1 MKGFPTR
8 SPAALEERPQA
19 QQWMVDELWGRQ
31 AVGIIGGEPKCGKS
45 FLALNLAVAVA
56 AGVPCLRRFAAD
68 QPGPVLMFA
77 AEDAGHIVRTR
88 LQGIA
93 QAAGADFETL
103 DIAVIDVPT
112 LRLDHRNDRQRLQE
126 TMERIEPRL
135 LVLDPPGP
143 PPRRRRE
150 RGRRYRTDPRLP
162 ARSPAPLRDRRPG
175 LSTTPARVAPRGR
188 ARPCAD
194 PRSCTPGATAT
205 CTCAAATSRSS

>member
-8 SPAALEERPQA
+8 SPPDLEHRPQE
-19 QQWMVDELWGRQ
+19 QQWLVDGLWGRQ

-45 FLALNLAVAVA
+45 FLALDLAVAVA
-56 AGVPCLRRFAAD
+56 AGVPCLRRFEAD

-93 QAAGADFETL
+93 RAAGADFETL

-126 TMERIEPRL
+126 TMSGSSRGSSSSTPWSASTASTKTPSPIS
-135 LVLDPPGP
+135 PPSSASCAISSAASRP
-143 PPRRRRE
+143 P
-150 RGRRYRTDPRLP
+150 
-162 ARSPAPLRDRRPG
+162 SCS
-175 LSTTPARVAPRGR
+175 STTPARAAPRGR
-188 ARPCAD
+188 ARPCAG
-194 PRSCTPGATAT
+194 PRSSTPGATAT